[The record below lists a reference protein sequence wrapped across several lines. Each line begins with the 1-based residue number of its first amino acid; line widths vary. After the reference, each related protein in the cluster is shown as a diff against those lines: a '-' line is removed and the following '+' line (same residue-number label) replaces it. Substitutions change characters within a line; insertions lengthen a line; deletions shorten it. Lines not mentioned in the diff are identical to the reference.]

1 MNLILGITG
10 GISAYKAAELTR
22 IMVKNGMT
30 VRVVMTPAAKKFI
43 TPLTFQALSGHAV
56 YTNTFVSEES
66 AGMDHIHLARWA
78 DFILIAP
85 ASADFI
91 ARLAQGHANDLLSM
105 LCLATEVPIAVAPA
119 MNQRMWLNPAT
130 QTNITLLKQRE
141 LLVFGPAE
149 GEQACGEWG
158 LGRLLEPL
166 ELLNL
171 IKQQYQIPA
180 LIGKKIVIT
189 AGPTRE
195 FIDPVRYLTNCST
208 GIMGY
213 SIAVS
218 AAYAGAQVTLIS
230 GPTQLPQ
237 LEGTVDSI
245 FVDSASEMQAAVQ
258 SCLKECDIFIAAAA
272 ISDYRPESIS
282 LEKIKKT
289 EASLVLKLVR
299 NPDILLEISQLDS
312 RPFIVGFAAET
323 QSLLKNAQKKLKEK
337 KLDMIIANQVGRN
350 HGFGEGDTSV
360 TILTREGDVLTSPKQ
375 SKKVL
380 SRFLVQRIT
389 QLFSTYSLV

>member
-10 GISAYKAAELTR
+10 GISAYKSAELVR
-22 IMVKNGMT
+22 ILVKNGIT

-43 TPLTFQALSGHAV
+43 TPLTFQALSGHTV
-56 YTNTFVSEES
+56 YTNAFVSEES

-105 LCLATEVPIAVAPA
+105 LCLAAEIPIAVAPA
-119 MNQRMWLNPAT
+119 MNQRMWLNLAT
-130 QTNITLLKQRE
+130 QANLALLKQRE
-141 LLVFGPAE
+141 LLIFGPAE

-166 ELLNL
+166 ELLSL
-171 IKQQYQIPA
+171 IKQQYQISA

-195 FIDPVRYLTNCST
+195 FIDPIRYLTNCST

-213 SIAVS
+213 SIAES

-237 LEGTVDSI
+237 LGGAVDSI
-245 FVDSASEMQAAVQ
+245 FVDSALDMQAAVH
-258 SCLKECDIFIAAAA
+258 SYLKECDIFIAAAA

-289 EASLVLKLVR
+289 EVSSVLKLVR
-299 NPDILLEISQLDS
+299 NPDILLEISQLES

-323 QSLLKNAQKKLKEK
+323 HSLLKNAQKKLKEK
-337 KLDMIIANQVGRN
+337 KLDMIIANQVGKN

-380 SRFLVQRIT
+380 SRFLVQKIT
-389 QLFSTYSLV
+389 QFFSAYSLV